1 MSEAVRGAGGVLRNQ
16 DGERFMLD
24 HDERGE
30 LAPRDIV
37 ARCIFDEMRRHG
49 DSHVLLDVRHL
60 GREAIFEHFP
70 HIAATCLRHG
80 IDPAA
85 EPIPV
90 APVQHYV
97 CGGVQ
102 TGLAGET
109 AVPGLFACGEV
120 ASTGLHG
127 ANRLASNSLLEG
139 LVFAR
144 RAVAPSVAHACRAG
158 ALGLPSDCDLGGG
171 GDVGAAAAVAPGDQA
186 LLEVSGIRRVHAQ
199 RPPLRSR
206 LTHALRTTAKAC
218 REAVQ
223 EVMWREAGI
232 VRSTAG
238 LREAERELRGV
249 EARLRRAGLLAA
261 PDSRPAA
268 APSPTTVAAAEVGNL
283 LTVAQVSVVGH
294 AAPRPPRPPSE
305 KLSRRD
311 RGRCVLTRVAAGST
325 HAR

>member
-1 MSEAVRGAGGVLRNQ
+1 MAAEAADEGAPKSFLVSEAVRGAGGVLRNQ

-30 LAPRDIV
+30 LAPRDII

-60 GREAIFEHFP
+60 GRKAILEHFP

-144 RAVAPSVAHACRAG
+144 RAVAPSVAHARRAG
-158 ALGLPSDCDLGGG
+158 VLGLPSDCDLGGG
-171 GDVGAAAAVAPGDQA
+171 GGGAVAAVAPGDQA
-186 LLEVSGIRRVHAQ
+186 LLEVRGIRRVHSQ
-199 RPPLRSR
+199 F
-206 LTHALRTTAKAC
+206 
-218 REAVQ
+218 
-223 EVMWREAGI
+223 
-232 VRSTAG
+232 
-238 LREAERELRGV
+238 
-249 EARLRRAGLLAA
+249 
-261 PDSRPAA
+261 
-268 APSPTTVAAAEVGNL
+268 
-283 LTVAQVSVVGH
+283 
-294 AAPRPPRPPSE
+294 PPSV
-305 KLSRRD
+305 RD
-311 RGRCVLTRVAAGST
+311 
-325 HAR
+325 